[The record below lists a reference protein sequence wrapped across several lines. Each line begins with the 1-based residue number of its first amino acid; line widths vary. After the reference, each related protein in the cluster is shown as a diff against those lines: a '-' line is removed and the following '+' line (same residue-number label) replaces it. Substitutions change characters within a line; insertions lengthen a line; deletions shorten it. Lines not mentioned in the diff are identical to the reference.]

1 MAEALGIISASLGLL
16 PILVEVI
23 KGYRTLTQALGFIK
37 TCTKD
42 LNAIELKLDT
52 QQSRFLNE
60 CQLLLETASR
70 DQQDIGMMMNDSNH
84 ISWNDENLA
93 NSIARSFGES
103 NSRTYRS
110 CFNVMK
116 DIQESQQELGKQ
128 LATFDIIQNQKQ
140 AGETIKAAYR
150 RLRQTVS
157 LKFNMKDINEKIKQM
172 RRGNE
177 DLEALHSQMIRFKQ
191 QKQTTAAVSAGFSI
205 LPKDMREAQNMVKEA
220 YNVLA
225 STFTCCSATHT
236 EHWAALCLDKDV
248 VSSET
253 LEVAFSYVITSN
265 GPQSEQCL
273 QMSLRSQEEPSTT
286 TSKREASRSTKV
298 RRRKKLRFLDEDDGN
313 NLSDEE
319 VDVELSSLNL
329 SSITDICNFLGTHC
343 NSARAPSGFKNYLGY
358 LRASRTCRH
367 IFYVSP
373 SVPLPFP
380 RPKMATLTR
389 RGPSLRDLFQAT
401 RREQLTLEYQ
411 LAWAL
416 KLSLAV
422 LQFHSTPWLHD
433 DWRTSDLLLPD
444 LSLSTTTR
452 PSLLLRTNLPT
463 QITEDSL
470 CGSLRC
476 ADVIMEGS
484 SPAQDP
490 ICPDDEEGIYNRHLW
505 GLGTALLEIGHW
517 QSLDQFQEDTRFHGN
532 KYRTTST

>member
-1 MAEALGIISASLGLL
+1 
-16 PILVEVI
+16 
-23 KGYRTLTQALGFIK
+23 
-37 TCTKD
+37 
-42 LNAIELKLDT
+42 
-52 QQSRFLNE
+52 
-60 CQLLLETASR
+60 
-70 DQQDIGMMMNDSNH
+70 MMMNDSNH

-93 NSIARSFGES
+93 NAIARSFGES
-103 NSRTYRS
+103 NPRTYRS

-116 DIQESQQELGKQ
+116 DIRESQQELGKQ
-128 LATFDIIQNQKQ
+128 LATFDMIQYQKQ
-140 AGETIKAAYR
+140 AGETIKATYR

-205 LPKDMREAQNMVKEA
+205 LPKDM
-220 YNVLA
+220 
-225 STFTCCSATHT
+225 STFTCNSATHT

-253 LEVAFSYVITSN
+253 LEVAFSCVITSN

-286 TSKREASRSTKV
+286 TSKREASRSTKL

-313 NLSDEE
+313 NLTSEE

-343 NSARAPSGFKNYLGY
+343 NSARPPTGFKNYLGY
-358 LRASRTCRH
+358 LQASRTCRH

-380 RPKMATLTR
+380 RPKTATLTR
-389 RGPSLRDLFQAT
+389 RGPSLRDLFQAI

-444 LSLSTTTR
+444 LSLSTTTQL
-452 PSLLLRTNLPT
+452 SLLLRASLPT
-463 QITEDSL
+463 RITEDSP

-517 QSLDQFQEDTRFHGN
+517 QSLDQFEEDTKFHGN
-532 KYRTTST
+532 KYRTVRRFSKQTTFLGDSYNKIARTCLQCNFGCENDLSSPEL